1 VSRISCQPRSVS
13 FVKRVARAA
22 LRTRLIEP
30 GDRIL
35 VAVSG
40 GPDSMALLSV
50 LADLAE
56 AWSFTLWVAHFNYSL
71 RQAESDEDERFV
83 VEFCARRAIP
93 CRCQRLDLT
102 FDREQGGGRSL
113 QEYARELRYEALLR
127 LAGEF
132 GANKIALGHTA
143 DDQAETVLMWML
155 RGAGTSGLAGIRAR
169 RAPCF
174 VRPLLDFS
182 RADILAY
189 LEEERL
195 SFRMDSS
202 NAKPIYLR
210 NRVRLELLP
219 ALKRLNPGIVGVLN
233 RQAAILLEEDR
244 YLDEVSSE
252 QVSRLAHRE
261 PDGAFLLDRE
271 QLTAL
276 PLAIQR
282 RVLRHALRLA
292 GGSVKGAKLGGVT
305 AALERI
311 VHGRSGAELTVH
323 GVRVARSYNLIRIG
337 PDDSQEAEWEPMAM
351 TVSVPDAIEWPLTGQ
366 ILSVKWGDPAAS
378 AAGQGSGVAILD
390 ADRFTPDLRVR
401 SWREGDLFCPLGMAG
416 RRKKLQDFFV
426 DLKVPRGARGR
437 VPLVE
442 APEGIVWVGG
452 YRIDHRFR
460 VTPSTRRTVI
470 MQLGAP
476 DQPSTKGKGAR
487 RDE

>member
-1 VSRISCQPRSVS
+1 
-13 FVKRVARAA
+13 
-22 LRTRLIEP
+22 LIEP

-50 LADLAE
+50 LSALAE
-56 AWSFTLWVAHFNYSL
+56 AWNLTLWVAHFNYGL
-71 RQAESDEDERFV
+71 RQAESDEDQRFV
-83 VEFCARRAIP
+83 VEFCTRKAIT

-102 FDREQGGGRSL
+102 FDRERGGRSL
-113 QEYARELRYEALLR
+113 QEYARELRYDALLR
-127 LAGEF
+127 LAREL

-155 RGAGTSGLAGIRAR
+155 RGAGASGLAGIRAR

-174 VRPLLDFS
+174 IRPLLDFS

-195 SFRMDSS
+195 QFRMDSS

-219 ALKRLNPGIVGVLN
+219 TLKRLNPGIVGVLN
-233 RQAAILLEEDR
+233 RQAKILLEEDR

-252 QVSRLAHRE
+252 QVSRLVHRE
-261 PDGAFLLDRE
+261 SDGTVVVDR
-271 QLTAL
+271 QKLIGL

-282 RVLRHALRLA
+282 RLLRHVLRLA
-292 GGSVKGAKLGGVT
+292 GESIKGAKFGAVT
-305 AALERI
+305 AALEQV
-311 VHGRSGAELTVH
+311 VHGRSGTKLTIF
-323 GVRVARSYNLIRIG
+323 GLRVARTYGLIRICPEDG
-337 PDDSQEAEWEPMAM
+337 TRRELAPMAM
-351 TVSVPDAIEWPLTGQ
+351 TVSVPDAIAWPLTGQ
-366 ILSVKWGDPAAS
+366 VLSLKWGELEGTSLPGVSPHAS
-378 AAGQGSGVAILD
+378 RFDKLTVPSRVEGRLTPHAPSNMVILD
-390 ADRFTPDLRVR
+390 ADRFTPDLQVR
-401 SWREGDLFCPLGMAG
+401 SWREGDLFCPLGMSG

-426 DLKVPRGARGR
+426 DLKIPREARACI
-437 VPLVE
+437 PLVE

-460 VTPSTRRTVI
+460 VTPTTRRTLI
-470 MQLGAP
+470 MQLGAL
-476 DQPSTKGKGAR
+476 DRPSTYGKGTR